1 MISLKKAIFS
11 DLETIEVIQRKSFK
25 MWYEKYHD
33 ESNPY
38 LETRESIEE
47 KFNRPMS
54 TYYLIQDGDQVI
66 GYLRM
71 QTNIEETEIWLA
83 IVAVLPEYQRKGYA
97 SSAIKLLEE
106 SYPSIKKW
114 DLCTIFQEKSLVK
127 LYEKCGY
134 QATHTELLQE
144 GMDLVFMTKIV

>member
-1 MISLKKAIFS
+1 MISLEKAIFS

-25 MWYEKYHD
+25 MWYEKYYD

-38 LETRESIEE
+38 LETRASIEE

-83 IVAVLPEYQRKGYA
+83 IVAVLPEYQ
-97 SSAIKLLEE
+97 
-106 SYPSIKKW
+106 
-114 DLCTIFQEKSLVK
+114 
-127 LYEKCGY
+127 
-134 QATHTELLQE
+134 
-144 GMDLVFMTKIV
+144 

>member
-11 DLETIEVIQRKSFK
+11 DLEIIEAVQRKSFK

-33 ESNPY
+33 ENNPY
-38 LETRESIEE
+38 LETRASIEE
-47 KFNRPMS
+47 KFNRLLS
-54 TYYLIQDGDQVI
+54 TYYLIKDGEEVF

-71 QTNIEETEIWLA
+71 QTDLEETEVWLA
-83 IVAVLPEYQRKGYA
+83 IVAILPEYQRKGYA
-97 SSAIKLLEE
+97 SSAIQLLEE

-134 QATHTELLQE
+134 QATHTEPLQE